1 MATYCSLFL
10 SYRSEKIYRMKKVLS
25 LIFTA
30 ILFASFAKAQ
40 NAEVTIS
47 LNEQFFDVFLESMFT
62 NLKQPDFKLSNE
74 EGGECVE
81 KVKLEREMNGVK
93 TAVKFKN
100 GKIVAPIAF
109 TGSYNA
115 PLIGCLDF
123 KGWAETD
130 VQLQFDQEKQTLFGR
145 AKVQNVQLNNVPSF
159 AGSVVARLLQ
169 GSIDS
174 KINPVEILRADK
186 LSFLVPV
193 SVANGN
199 LKLNAKTLRHEIV
212 GNALNVTVGYEVVKA
227 N

>member
-1 MATYCSLFL
+1 
-10 SYRSEKIYRMKKVLS
+10 MKKVLS
-25 LIFTA
+25 IFFTA
-30 ILFASFAKAQ
+30 ILFVSFAKAQ

-47 LNEQFFDVFLESMFT
+47 LNEQFFDVFLESMFS

-74 EGGECVE
+74 ETEDCVE
-81 KVKLEREMNGVK
+81 KVRLEREMNGVK
-93 TAVKFKN
+93 TAVKFRN

-123 KGWAETD
+123 KGWAEAN
-130 VQLQFDQEKQTLFGR
+130 VELEFDQVKQTLYGR
-145 AKVQNVQLNNVPSF
+145 AKVQNVQLNNVPGF

-169 GSIDS
+169 GSIDK

-199 LKLNAKTLRHEIV
+199 LKLNAKTMRHEV
-212 GNALNVTVGYEVVKA
+212 AGTALNVTIGYEIAKA

>member
-1 MATYCSLFL
+1 MRKIL
-10 SYRSEKIYRMKKVLS
+10 SF
-25 LIFTA
+25 IFTT
-30 ILFASFAKAQ
+30 ILFASFVHAQ

-74 EGGECVE
+74 ESGECVE

-93 TAVKFKN
+93 TAIRFRD

-123 KGWAETD
+123 KGWAEAN
-130 VQLQFDQEKQTLFGR
+130 VELEFNQEKQILFGR

-169 GSIDS
+169 GSIDK

-199 LKLNAKTLRHEIV
+199 LKLNAKTMRHEIV
-212 GNALNVTVGYEVVKA
+212 NNALNVTVGYEILKA

>member
-1 MATYCSLFL
+1 VATFCLPFL
-10 SYRSEKIYRMKKVLS
+10 SYRSEKIFFMKKVLS

-30 ILFASFAKAQ
+30 ILFVSFAKAQ

-74 EGGECVE
+74 EDSSCVE
-81 KVKLEREMNGVK
+81 KVRLEREMNGVK
-93 TAVKFKN
+93 TAVKFRN

-123 KGWAETD
+123 KGWAEAD
-130 VQLQFDQEKQTLFGR
+130 VELEFNQEKQTLFGR
-145 AKVQNVQLNNVPSF
+145 AKVQNVQLNNIPSF
-159 AGSVVARLLQ
+159 AGSVIARLLQ
-169 GSIDS
+169 SSIDK
-174 KINPVEILRADK
+174 KINPVEILRTDK

-199 LKLNAKTLRHEIV
+199 LKLNAKTLRSEIV
-212 GNALNVTVGYEVVKA
+212 NNALNVTIGYEIVKA

>member
-1 MATYCSLFL
+1 
-10 SYRSEKIYRMKKVLS
+10 MKKVLS
-25 LIFTA
+25 LVFAAIIFV
-30 ILFASFAKAQ
+30 SFAKAQ

-47 LNEQFFDVFLESMFT
+47 LNEPFFDAFLESMFT
-62 NLKQPDFKLSNE
+62 NLKQPDFKLTNE
-74 EGGECVE
+74 ESEDCVE

-93 TAVKFKN
+93 TAVRFRN

-123 KGWAETD
+123 KGWAEAD
-130 VQLQFDQEKQTLFGR
+130 VELQFDQEKQTLFGR

-169 GSIDS
+169 GSIDK

-199 LKLNAKTLRHEIV
+199 LKLNAKTMRHEITN
-212 GNALNVTVGYEVVKA
+212 NALNVTIGYEIVKA

>member
-1 MATYCSLFL
+1 
-10 SYRSEKIYRMKKVLS
+10 MKKILS
-25 LIFTA
+25 LLLSVF
-30 ILFASFAKAQ
+30 LFVSFAAAQ
-40 NAEVTIS
+40 TAEVTIS

-74 EGGECVE
+74 EDGDCVE
-81 KVKLEREMNGVK
+81 KVKLEREINGVK
-93 TAVKFKN
+93 TAVKFRN

-123 KGWAETD
+123 KGWAEAD
-130 VQLQFDQEKQTLFGR
+130 VELQFDQEKQTLFGR

-169 GSIDS
+169 GSID
-174 KINPVEILRADK
+174 KRINPVEILRTDK

-199 LKLNAKTLRHEIV
+199 LKLNAKTMRHEIV
-212 GNALNVTVGYEVVKA
+212 NNALNVTIGYEIVKA

>member
-1 MATYCSLFL
+1 
-10 SYRSEKIYRMKKVLS
+10 MKKVLS
-25 LIFTA
+25 LVFTA
-30 ILFASFAKAQ
+30 ILFVSFAKAQ

-47 LNEQFFDVFLESMFT
+47 LNEQFFDAFLESMFT

-74 EGGECVE
+74 DDSGCVE

-93 TAVKFKN
+93 TAVKFRN
-100 GKIVAPIAF
+100 GKIVSPIAF

-130 VQLQFDQEKQTLFGR
+130 VELQFDQEKQILFGR
-145 AKVQNVQLNNVPSF
+145 AKVQNVQLNNVPGF
-159 AGSVVARLLQ
+159 AGNVVARLLQ
-169 GSIDS
+169 SSIDK

-186 LSFLVPV
+186 LSFLVPI
-193 SVANGN
+193 SVADGN
-199 LKLNAKTLRHEIV
+199 LKLNAKNMRSEIV
-212 GNALNVTVGYEVVKA
+212 NNALNVTIAYEIVKA